1 VASHQTYELRI
12 LAKLQRECREKF
24 KDYRNARRELKQVRL
39 NMIELQDRLP
49 IDEASI
55 EAMAIVDQEI
65 SWHRLSLE
73 LANCNLQCVRGF
85 LQNMNVETELKLLE
99 TYKRKEAEE

>member
-1 VASHQTYELRI
+1 
-12 LAKLQRECREKF
+12 
-24 KDYRNARRELKQVRL
+24 
-39 NMIELQDRLP
+39 
-49 IDEASI
+49 
-55 EAMAIVDQEI
+55 VDQEI